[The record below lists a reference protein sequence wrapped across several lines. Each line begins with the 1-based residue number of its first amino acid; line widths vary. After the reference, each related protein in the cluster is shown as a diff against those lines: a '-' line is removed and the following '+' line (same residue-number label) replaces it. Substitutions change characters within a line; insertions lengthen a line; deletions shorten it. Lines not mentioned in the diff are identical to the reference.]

1 MEPDFLGTEMKMP
14 RIISIAAVVLFVL
27 AFWPGTASARSRL
40 YVGFGTSF
48 GHGHS
53 TLLHHSYPDYRWH
66 SGYYTWLDHDRY
78 LWMDRGRYYGSFW
91 GCPAQATAGWP
102 SCWPGTSIWVEDY
115 WPTYVSPPVVVERP
129 HIVTR
134 QYVVVRPK
142 GGEVSPADARLFAE
156 VRNKKGELLWT
167 LKIGD
172 KASRTRAITDLAGY
186 SFDDTV
192 REALEEIILKDPDPE
207 LRKCVAESL
216 GNVKNKNVI
225 PTLEKV
231 RLEDSNE
238 EVRREADRAISQ
250 ITSP

>member
-1 MEPDFLGTEMKMP
+1 MKML
-14 RIISIAAVVLFVL
+14 RIISITAVVLCVL
-27 AFWPGTASARSRL
+27 VLWPGTASARSRL

-66 SGYYTWLDHDRY
+66 SGYYGWLDHDRY
-78 LWMDRGRYYGSFW
+78 LWMDRGRYYGSSW
-91 GCPAQATAGWP
+91 GGP
-102 SCWPGTSIWVEDY
+102 SYRSGTSIWVEDY

-134 QYVVVRPK
+134 QYVVVKPK
-142 GGEVSPADARLFAE
+142 GGEVSPADARLFAQ
-156 VRNKKGELLWT
+156 VRNKKDELLRV

-192 REALEEIILKDPDPE
+192 REALEEIILKDPDAE

-216 GNVKNKNVI
+216 GNVKNKNFI

-238 EVRREADRAISQ
+238 EVRREADKAISQ
-250 ITSP
+250 ITSR